1 MWNEVGPQPVQVSEV
16 AAYVVDIL
24 GLEDV
29 DTKIKFLKFVQL
41 MDRVEL
47 AASQRKMNRGKK

>member
-1 MWNEVGPQPVQVSEV
+1 MQVSEV
-16 AAYVVDIL
+16 KAYVDML

-29 DTKIKFLKFVQL
+29 DTKFKFLKFVQL

-47 AASQRKMNRGKK
+47 ESIQRKMNRGK

>member
-1 MWNEVGPQPVQVSEV
+1 MQVSEV

-47 AASQRKMNRGKK
+47 AAIQRKMNRGKK